1 MKLRMVI
8 ACGMLLGLL
17 SSVSYAQRMHLGP
30 GAAHG
35 TVPGARMPIAV
46 PADHIGTADAN
57 VKSTP
62 NAKPTATTKPNS
74 VTSTGASAQTRPS
87 AKTDPTASTVRPSAG
102 VVPDRVTGPDGN
114 AVDGRTTVGPAQ

>member
-17 SSVSYAQRMHLGP
+17 SGVSYAQRMHLGP

-46 PADHIGTADAN
+46 PADHMGTASAD

-62 NAKPTATTKPNS
+62 TTKSTTSKPNS
-74 VTSTGASAQTRPS
+74 VTSTGASAETRPS
-87 AKTDPTASTVRPSAG
+87 AETDPAATSVRPSTG
-102 VVPDRVTGPDGN
+102 TVPNRTTVPTN
-114 AVDGRTTVGPAQ
+114 TVDGRANVGPNQ